1 MCPHGQSKRN
11 IMFVFVFK
19 SRLSNARNMLTF
31 FRPFHLLPQ
40 EKWLE
45 VFCPALGTLPK
56 QLPFCLILPVL
67 RKFEFDFMDVFLCQD
82 FIFLFLLLTICS

>member
-1 MCPHGQSKRN
+1 
-11 IMFVFVFK
+11 MFVFVFK

-31 FRPFHLLPQ
+31 SDRSSPSSR
-40 EKWLE
+40 E
-45 VFCPALGTLPK
+45 VVGGFCPALGTLPK

-82 FIFLFLLLTICS
+82 FISFSFVDHLFMNEFTREQSLTY